1 MNGGDIN
8 NNLRCVG
15 SKLSCL
21 TVWQGLVY
29 CLLILT
35 WECWTNCWR
44 NNSVSLIATLIRSP
58 NGSHKMPQLQT
69 TFVWVKRDSLSPWPL
84 AAANKNLK
92 KPRDHM
98 IQDSGL
104 QILVQWSKDSDGAQV
119 QVTLFQQAFL
129 QPIRR
134 CSSIFIGHS
143 KSTIQTGLQLIVV
156 ILFILQ

>member
-1 MNGGDIN
+1 MCR
-8 NNLRCVG
+8 LKTV
-15 SKLSCL
+15 LSDSL
-21 TVWQGLVY
+21 TGIGL
-29 CLLILT
+29 LLINPDLRILNKLLREQLCFAHCNSHQVPQWQPQDAT
-35 WECWTNCWR
+35 TTNHICL
-44 NNSVSLIATLIRSP
+44 SETGFPVSMAP
-58 NGSHKMPQLQT
+58 
-69 TFVWVKRDSLSPWPL
+69 